1 MMTRLI
7 PARAIST
14 PAGSWRAAYAET
26 SGDGFVG
33 GVGVGGRAVGLL
45 AARSGS
51 GVARALAFV
60 IRHGCIAADTERA

>member
-14 PAGSWRAAYAET
+14 PAGSWAR
-26 SGDGFVG
+26 GLLRDVGRRFRG
-33 GVGVGGRAVGLL
+33 GVGVGGKAVGLL

-60 IRHGCIAADTERA
+60 IRHGCIAAEKERA